1 MEFLADKTFGWCFVL
16 GQIFVFFVVFMVVH
30 RHALRR
36 HEELTREDEAPRGA
50 PREGSREA
58 PGEEHHEIS
67 EP

>member
-16 GQIFVFFVVFMVVH
+16 GQIFVFFLIFMVLH

-36 HEELTREDEAPRGA
+36 HEELTRKDEA

-58 PGEEHHEIS
+58 AGDEHHEIS